1 MAQPIASALA
11 RARELAQKKRQPLST
26 AHLLFALFQ
35 GQREVAELCNGN
47 GFTEQ
52 SLLAALNAA
61 PEEPASG
68 VDLAVERAK
77 KLATTAG
84 SDQPSP
90 NT

>member
-1 MAQPIASALA
+1 MAQPISSALA

-26 AHLLFALFQ
+26 AHLLVALFQ
-35 GQREVAELCNGN
+35 SQREIAELCNGI

-52 SLLAALNAA
+52 SLVAALNAA

-77 KLATTAG
+77 KLASEG
-84 SDQPSP
+84 G
-90 NT
+90 